1 MSSTCISYV
10 SNQFHKQRRFTQR
23 IIKRKRNGFRL
34 GQKYQ
39 CANGHY
45 FKNNGGL
52 VISLILA
59 FNVYNTYSTYRYD
72 VRSLMTDSIYLGY
85 VDMINL
91 LIERYAVGGNTF
103 STFDV
108 KEPEEETPIKSQEKS
123 WKIHYDPSYSN
134 KFVEPPY
141 LFYAAYYGNIATA
154 KFDYNECIKA
164 LLEGADPGITDCN
177 GWSLAHYVVYV

>member
-1 MSSTCISYV
+1 
-10 SNQFHKQRRFTQR
+10 
-23 IIKRKRNGFRL
+23 
-34 GQKYQ
+34 
-39 CANGHY
+39 
-45 FKNNGGL
+45 
-52 VISLILA
+52 
-59 FNVYNTYSTYRYD
+59 
-72 VRSLMTDSIYLGY
+72 MTDSIYLGY

-141 LFYAAYYGNIATA
+141 LFYAAYYGNIANLRVTILGTIENIQ
-154 KFDYNECIKA
+154 KVGRKLYNYETKHHFKE
-164 LLEGADPGITDCN
+164 LKVKSKKDTMGN
-177 GWSLAHYVVYV
+177 SH